1 MARKNTVYSTD
12 QGRHCSGCGLP
23 MPACTCQTP
32 EAVSGDGVV
41 RLHRK
46 VKGRNG
52 KPVTLISGLPLAAV
66 ELKSLAKELKNK
78 CGGGG
83 SIVGKDILIQGD
95 KRDRL
100 KEVLESKGY
109 QVKLSGG

>member
-12 QGRHCSGCGLP
+12 QGRHCARCGLP
-23 MPACTCQTP
+23 VPACTCRTAG
-32 EAVSGDGVV
+32 AVSGDGLV
-41 RLHRK
+41 RLQYQ

-52 KPVTLISGLPLAAV
+52 KPVILISGLPLACV

-83 SIVGKDILIQGD
+83 SIKGKDILIQGD

>member
-1 MARKNTVYSTD
+1 M
-12 QGRHCSGCGLP
+12 
-23 MPACTCQTP
+23 
-32 EAVSGDGVV
+32 V
-41 RLHRK
+41 RLRRQ

-52 KPVTLISGLPLAAV
+52 KPVTLISGLPLAGV
-66 ELKSLAKELKNK
+66 ELKSLTKELKNK

-83 SIVGKDILIQGD
+83 SIEGKDILIQGD

>member
-1 MARKNTVYSTD
+1 MARKNTVYSTE

-23 MPACTCQTP
+23 VPACTCRTP

-83 SIVGKDILIQGD
+83 SIEGKDILIQGD